1 MTPAPVYSVV
11 IPVYNEGTH
20 FQHSLAVISATV
32 ATLHEPYEIVVVD
45 DGSTDNT
52 WPLLEA
58 EARRFP
64 WLRSVRLSRNFGK
77 ESALCAGLDLAR
89 GRAIIVMDGD
99 LQHPPYLIPEMV
111 RVWRE
116 TGVDIVEVVKEQRR
130 KKEGVVSKLGA
141 ALFYTLFTRLSGF
154 DLVGATDYKLLDR
167 RVIDAWRRMGEHAPF
182 FRGMIS
188 WLGFTRARVSF
199 SVPERVGGTSK
210 WSIFQQIRLAL
221 NGVVAFS
228 SLALH
233 LVTLVGVLFFLLA
246 LLLSGQT
253 LFYKLSGQAVDG
265 FTTVILLLLIIGSAL
280 MLSLGL
286 IGEYIAKIYDEVKGR
301 PRYVVSTIIDQTDER
316 EESRE
321 TGTHS

>member
-1 MTPAPVYSVV
+1 MTPVPVYSVV
-11 IPVYNEGTH
+11 IPVYNEAAH
-20 FQHSLAVISATV
+20 FQYSLSVIKE
-32 ATLHEPYEIVVVD
+32 TLTTLQQPYEIVVVD
-45 DGSTDNT
+45 DGSTDTT
-52 WPLLEA
+52 WPLLQS
-58 EARRFP
+58 EARHAP
-64 WLRSVRLSRNFGK
+64 WLRAVRLSRNFGK
-77 ESALCAGLDLAR
+77 ESALCAGLDIAR

-99 LQHPPYLIPEMV
+99 LQHPPHLIPEMV
-111 RVWRE
+111 RLWQE
-116 TGVDIVEVVKEQRR
+116 TGADIVEVVKEQRGE
-130 KKEGVVSKLGA
+130 EGVVSKLGA
-141 ALFYTLFTRLSGF
+141 TLFYHLFTRLSGF

-199 SVPERVGGTSK
+199 SVPERAGGTSK
-210 WSIFQQIRLAL
+210 WSVRQQLRLAL
-221 NGVVAFS
+221 TGMVAFS

-233 LVTLVGVLFFLLA
+233 LITFAGGVFLLLGLLVG
-246 LLLSGQT
+246 GQT

-301 PRYVVSTIIDQTDER
+301 PRYVVSQITEETDHTKPEGV
-316 EESRE
+316 
-321 TGTHS
+321 TGKNA

>member
-20 FQHSLAVISATV
+20 FQYSLSVIRETL
-32 ATLHEPYEIVVVD
+32 ATLQEPYEIVVVD

-52 WPLLEA
+52 WALLQDEA
-58 EARRFP
+58 QRLP
-64 WLRSVRLSRNFGK
+64 CLRSARLSRNFGK

-89 GRAIIVMDGD
+89 GQAIIVMDGD
-99 LQHPPYLIPEMV
+99 LQHPPHLIPEMV

-116 TGVDIVEVVKEQRR
+116 TGADIVEVVKEQRG
-130 KKEGVVSKLGA
+130 KEGIVSKLGA
-141 ALFYTLFTRLSGF
+141 ALFYALFTRLSGF
-154 DLVGATDYKLLDR
+154 DLAGATDYKLMDR
-167 RVIDAWRRMGEHAPF
+167 RVIDAWMEMGEHAPF

-188 WLGFTRARVSF
+188 WLGFTRAQVSF
-199 SVPERVGGTSK
+199 AVPERAGGTSK
-210 WSIFQQIRLAL
+210 WSVIQQIRLAL
-221 NGVVAFS
+221 TGVVAFS

-233 LVTLVGVLFFLLA
+233 IVTLVGVLFFLLG
-246 LLLSGQT
+246 LLIGGQT

-301 PRYVVSTIIDQTDER
+301 PRYVVSKTIEGTDNR
-316 EESRE
+316 EPQRV
-321 TGTHS
+321 TGEPS